1 MFALLNEEKAQDEK
15 APFSCCSH
23 PSPMNHL
30 QTLCAAQVA
39 CSSNLLVFLYFD
51 PTLKSSILPLTM
63 KITCFHTFLCVLFLA
78 WKPVFRLT
86 SFPVSHHNWSWI
98 LRNNTF
104 SESIWFFKFNQYIN
118 NSGQWD
124 SYFKKNQTKKQ
135 STLVAVQIPASKKQT
150 LHGVCTYVLFPVSTL
165 QIALITVCNKP
176 QAQLFRKLTLS
187 SSW

>member
-124 SYFKKNQTKKQ
+124 SYLKKNQTKKTINT
-135 STLVAVQIPASKKQT
+135 SSCPNSSIKKTDPAWCMYLCS
-150 LHGVCTYVLFPVSTL
+150 
-165 QIALITVCNKP
+165 I
-176 QAQLFRKLTLS
+176 S
-187 SSW
+187 SINTPNSLNHCM